1 LLAQNISYV
10 FSIVVCVTEMMA
22 NVARDNASRRRGEE
36 NAKIGA
42 LRVKQKNR
50 WLNKNRDE

>member
-1 LLAQNISYV
+1 M
-10 FSIVVCVTEMMA
+10 TEMMA